1 MPWSHSPELQ
11 AAVRQVVEGTT
22 TSIAAIAAATG
33 VGRSTVSDW
42 IAREGWTRPEGAST
56 RRPVTREE
64 RAAATRVLDLGASL
78 HDVGLLMRR
87 HPEVVRRW
95 RTPRDASAAAEA
107 EEAPRAPPAHAAA
120 LYEALTAGAIG
131 RDELVRRAP
140 QALAL
145 VMAETLVARLDP
157 DRKARALARLAA
169 IAASMPADAPA
180 RGALPDDDLH
190 AGPATYDETNA
201 LLEEF
206 AVRLAAF
213 DAAEEARGLLGDPV
227 AEDAAGPA

>member
-1 MPWSHSPELQ
+1 MPWSHSPELK
-11 AAVRQVVEGTT
+11 AAVRELVEGTT
-22 TSIAAIAAATG
+22 MSIAAISAATG
-33 VGRSTVSDW
+33 VASSTIGDW
-42 IAREGWTRPEGAST
+42 IVRERWIRPEGAFT

-64 RAAATRVLDLGASL
+64 RAAATRTLDLGASP

-95 RTPRDASAAAEA
+95 RTPGDASAAAE

-157 DRKARALARLAA
+157 DRKAQALARLAA
-169 IAASMPADAPA
+169 IAARMPADAPA

-213 DAAEEARGLLGDPV
+213 DAAEQARGLLGDPV